1 MPRQLPLTRTR
12 NIGIMAHIDAGKTT
26 LTERILYY
34 TGKTHKIGEVHDGT
48 AEMDWMV
55 QEKERG
61 ITITAAATT
70 CYWKNT
76 QVNIIDTPGHVD
88 FTMEVERS
96 LRVLDSAIAVFDG
109 VAGVEPQSE
118 TVWRQADRYNVPR
131 ICFVNKMDRV
141 GADFNRCMDMI
152 REKLY
157 SEPLAL
163 QLPVGSEDAFRGVV
177 DLLEMKGIMWDDATG
192 QQFEITEIPEDML
205 EQARRQRDQMIEQL
219 AEHDDAV
226 MELYLEG
233 VEPDVKVLRD
243 AIRNVT
249 LKSLMFPVFCGSAL
263 KNKGV
268 QPVLDA
274 IVEYL
279 PSPRDVKPVEGH
291 NPADNE
297 EIIIRRPD
305 DKEPFCGLVFKIRSD
320 AHVGKLSYIR
330 VYSGHL
336 KKGETVLNVAAGKKE
351 RTNRFLRMHANDR
364 EDLGEVFSGDIVAVV
379 GLKTARTGDTLC
391 TPADA
396 VLLEK
401 MVFPEP
407 VISIA
412 IEPKTKADRDKLDA
426 SLARLEDEDPTF
438 RVKTDPETGQILISG
453 MGELHLDIIVDRLL
467 REFNIS
473 ANIGKPQ
480 VTYKETITRAVESE
494 GRYEKQIGGV
504 DHFGHVKIHVEPG
517 ETGSGFIFENRL
529 TGGEIPEE
537 FIPHIRAGLEDA
549 MQAGVVAGYEMTD
562 VAVALTGG
570 SWNESTSVDTAY
582 RIAANMA
589 LKDGAR
595 KALPALMEP
604 VMNLEVV
611 SPDEYT
617 GDIINDINTRRG
629 RIGIIDM
636 KGELKVVH
644 ALLPLSEAFG
654 YATSVRSMS
663 QGRASH
669 TLQFSHYEIV
679 PKNVMDVIVGRITG
693 VVQ

>member
-141 GADFNRCMDMI
+141 GADFKRCMDMI

-163 QLPVGSEDAFRGVV
+163 QLPVGSEDTFRGVV

-297 EIIIRRPD
+297 EMIIRRPD

-320 AHVGKLSYIR
+320 THVGKLSYMR